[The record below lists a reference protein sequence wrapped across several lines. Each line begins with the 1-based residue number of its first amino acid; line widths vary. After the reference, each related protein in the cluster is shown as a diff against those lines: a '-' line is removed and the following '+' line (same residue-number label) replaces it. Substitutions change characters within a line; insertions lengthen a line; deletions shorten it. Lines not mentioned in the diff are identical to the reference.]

1 MAAIDIPPI
10 EFPGWKRWANREL
23 PSRNFD
29 VPAGFGLL
37 GIYLLATSDV
47 DDKSATGTDRYLDEA
62 VIYIG
67 MSAHIEQRLERS
79 HKAVNAYKQ
88 QSGDL
93 AAQDLRFTVWHSG
106 ATRGAYERKAPVV
119 EAATIAVY
127 ERVLLL
133 KYAEEFGR
141 LPRFNGL

>member
-1 MAAIDIPPI
+1 MAAIEIPAI
-10 EFPGWKRWANREL
+10 EFPQWRRWAHRER
-23 PSRNFD
+23 PSWD
-29 VPAGFGLL
+29 LDTPVGFGQL
-37 GIYLLATSDV
+37 GIYMLATSDV
-47 DDKSATGTDRYLDEA
+47 GDDSAIGADRYLAEA

-67 MSAHIEQRLERS
+67 MSAHVEQRLERS
-79 HKAVNAYKQ
+79 HESVKAYKQ

-93 AAQDLRFTVWHSG
+93 AADNLRFTVWHSG
-106 ATRGAYERKAPVV
+106 ATKGPYERKAPVV

-133 KYAEEFGR
+133 KYAEKFGR

>member
-1 MAAIDIPPI
+1 MDAIEIPAI
-10 EFPGWKRWANREL
+10 EFPQWMRWAHRER
-23 PSRNFD
+23 PSRDFD
-29 VPAGFGLL
+29 VPVGFGLL
-37 GIYLLATSDV
+37 GIYMLATSEV
-47 DDKSATGTDRYLDEA
+47 DAGSTAGGDRYLDEA

-67 MSAHIEQRLERS
+67 MSAHVEQRLEQS
-79 HKAVNAYKQ
+79 HEAVKAYKQ

-93 AAQDLRFTVWHSG
+93 AASNLRFTIWHSG
-106 ATRGAYERKAPVV
+106 ATKGPYERKVPAV

-133 KYAEEFGR
+133 KYAEKFGR